1 MNQYIRLFEEFEQD
15 LQKQTGES
23 SHTWSEIRDIL
34 QEKLPF
40 ILIVFS
46 DKSSY
51 IDALDDELLG
61 QDPIKQ
67 DAYFSANGKL
77 LKYPSIFVK
86 MQEDKEAGDL
96 AQKLYSKF
104 NIRQLIIGEKGED
117 QVRVYFDDGSDSS
130 YGNEVVSGLSLE
142 EMDNDDHFKL
152 GSTYYKFISFEG

>member
-1 MNQYIRLFEEFEQD
+1 MQKYIQLFEEFKDD
-15 LQKQTGES
+15 LQKQTSES
-23 SHTWSEIRDIL
+23 SHSWSDIRDTL

-40 ILIVFS
+40 ILIIFS

-51 IDALDDELLG
+51 IDSLDDELIG

-77 LKYPSIFVK
+77 LKYPSTFIK
-86 MQEDKEAGDL
+86 LTEDEEAGDI

-104 NIRQLIIGEKGED
+104 NIRQLIIGEKGAD

-130 YGNEVVSGLSLE
+130 YGNEIVSSLSLE
-142 EMDNDDHFKL
+142 EMNNDDHFKL

>member
-1 MNQYIRLFEEFEQD
+1 MQKYIQLFEEFKDD
-15 LQKQTGES
+15 LQKQTSES
-23 SHTWSEIRDIL
+23 SHSWSDIRDTL

-40 ILIVFS
+40 ILIIFS

-51 IDALDDELLG
+51 IDSLDDELIG

-77 LKYPSIFVK
+77 LKYPSTFIK
-86 MQEDKEAGDL
+86 LTEDEEASDI

-104 NIRQLIIGEKGED
+104 NIRQLIIGEKGAD

-130 YGNEVVSGLSLE
+130 YGNEIVSSLSLE
-142 EMDNDDHFKL
+142 EMNNDDHFKL